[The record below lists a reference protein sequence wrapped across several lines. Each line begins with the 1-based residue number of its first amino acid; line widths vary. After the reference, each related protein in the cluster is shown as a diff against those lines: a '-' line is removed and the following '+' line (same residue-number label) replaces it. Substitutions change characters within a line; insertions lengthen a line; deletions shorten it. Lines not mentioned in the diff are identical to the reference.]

1 MSDMTLFDIDT
12 ALLQALDNAE
22 PNEQGE
28 FASEELDGLTAER
41 EMKLENIGLYIK
53 KREYFEKALKAEE
66 DALYERRKAS
76 ERKTNWL
83 KEYAAQS
90 VANFGAIETTRI
102 KMTVRKSESVKLDT
116 NLLQT
121 EYYKSKT
128 TWEPDKQ
135 MIKDKLKEGKEIAG
149 ATLEVKH
156 NLQIK

>member
-1 MSDMTLFDIDT
+1 MNSLFDIDT

-22 PNEQGE
+22 PNELGE

-53 KREYFEKALKAEE
+53 TLDYKTKALKAEE
-66 DALYERRKAS
+66 QALAERRKQA
-76 ERKTNWL
+76 EKKAEWL
-83 KEYAAQS
+83 KGYAANS
-90 VANFGAIETTRI
+90 IANYGAIETTRI
-102 KMTVRKSESVKLDT
+102 KMTVRKSESVKLDIS
-116 NLLQT
+116 LLQT

-149 ATLEVKH
+149 ATLEIKH